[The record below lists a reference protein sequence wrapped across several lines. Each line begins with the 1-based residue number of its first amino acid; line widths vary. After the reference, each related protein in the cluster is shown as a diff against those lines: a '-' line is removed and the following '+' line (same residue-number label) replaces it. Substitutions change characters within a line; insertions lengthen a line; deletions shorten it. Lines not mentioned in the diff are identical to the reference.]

1 MIGEYMKICAV
12 ELRSNEAIICMLNKN
27 SGMIDIPDCRT
38 QKFIIKDSLD
48 NQEMRDFQ
56 FAFKKLL
63 DDYQVDQVVIRTRE
77 TRGKFAG
84 SAIGFKLESAIQLI
98 DGLDVQFI
106 STAEIKQSLKRNPLM
121 IDFRSTGLRQFQE
134 AAFTTAYAQ
143 LN

>member
-1 MIGEYMKICAV
+1 MKICAV
-12 ELRSNEAIICMLNKN
+12 ELRSNEAIICLMNKN
-27 SGMIDIPDCRT
+27 NGLLDIPDCRT

-63 DDYQVDQVVIRTRE
+63 DDYQVDRVVIRTRE

-98 DGLDVQFI
+98 DGLDVQFMS
-106 STAEIKQSLKRNPLM
+106 STDIKQALKRTPLM
-121 IDFRSTGLRQFQE
+121 VDFRGTGLRQFQE
-134 AAFTTAYAQ
+134 AAFTTAFAH
-143 LN
+143 LS